1 MKKSSSIAGK
11 IVFMSAIIG
20 ALLLAN
26 LFIGL
31 KLDDREVSRN
41 VARNSIYEAAGGK
54 FNIAKVEFSVPYVRS
69 YTRTNS
75 KGEKYIDKEYGTKDF
90 EPEILNCDADIKT
103 EMRKIGIYSSP
114 VFTAKIKLDGQFN
127 FSFKNN
133 SEYTYSFYNAKCRVV
148 LTDKSV
154 LEIPTFV
161 LNGIKTDV
169 EFENNEQYLAN
180 NGMYEF
186 PEKSILKSTFKC
198 NEGLNTFSAELNV
211 RGADSFSIWTSG
223 KQTKLSVKSD
233 WKSPG
238 FTGFDYLPTT
248 KNLTDEG
255 FTADWHVPFGSN
267 LKDSIGFEFITPVDV
282 YKMLDRAVTYGFL
295 FIIVPFIVLFLFEI
309 FMKISLHP
317 VNYLLCGAASIVFF
331 LLLMSF
337 SEHIPFIAA
346 YLISSFASGI
356 VISLY
361 VASITKNVKTGI
373 GMCVTFILMYGYLFF
388 SLKSEDYALLIGSIF
403 TFIII
408 AALMFFTR
416 KVDWN
421 NLKGASS
428 KAEDDKSDNLKLT
441 DKTE

>member
-11 IVFMSAIIG
+11 IFFMSAIIG

-31 KLDDREVSRN
+31 KLNDRESAKN
-41 VARNSIYEAAGGK
+41 SAKNSIAKAAGEK
-54 FNIAKVEFSVPYVRS
+54 FCIRKVEFEVPYERNVKKI
-69 YTRTNS
+69 NS
-75 KGEKYIDKEYGTKDF
+75 KGAAYLDKEFGTVRF
-90 EPEILNCDADIKT
+90 SPEDLNCEAEIKS
-103 EMRKIGIYSSP
+103 EIRHLGIYSAP
-114 VFTAKIKLDGQFN
+114 IFTGKIKLSGQFTYN
-127 FSFKNN
+127 QSNN
-133 SEYTYSFYNAKCRVV
+133 SEYTYKTDNAKCRVV
-148 LTDKSV
+148 LSDKSV
-154 LEIPTFV
+154 LEIPVFEI
-161 LNGIKTDV
+161 NGIKSKP
-169 EFENNEQYLAN
+169 EFETNAIYLNEMRNYEYSDLA
-180 NGMYEF
+180 
-186 PEKSILKSTFKC
+186 ILKSDFKC
-198 NEGLNTFSAELNV
+198 VKGTNVFSTELNI
-211 RGADSFSIWTSG
+211 RGAENFTLFLSE
-223 KQTKLSVKSD
+223 KQNKLSVKSD

-238 FTGFDYLPTT
+238 FTDFDYLPTT
-248 KNLTDEG
+248 RNLTEEG
-255 FTADWHVPFGSN
+255 FTADWFVPFTGSDN
-267 LKDSIGFEFITPVDV
+267 NKIGFEFKTPVDV
-282 YKMLDRAVTYGFL
+282 YKMLHRAVTYGFL
-295 FIIVPFIVLFLFEI
+295 FIIVPFLILFLFEI
-309 FMKISLHP
+309 FMKLSLHP
-317 VNYLLCGAASIVFF
+317 INYLLCGAASIVFF

-403 TFIII
+403 TFTII

-428 KAEDDKSDNLKLT
+428 KAGDDKPDNLKLT